1 MDQPI
6 RLVAP
11 AREPCII
18 LANEP
23 RAYREVIAA
32 ACGRRRPQLTVIA
45 VEPDELDA
53 RLRHRGRA
61 ERWLVVHNRPS
72 PAVEVGSFAWVRLAP
87 DGEPGAVVGLAGRRA
102 TLAAVGLDDLLAII
116 DEVVALARAIPR
128 PGRERPRAGCAGASN
143 QSYALVDNSVDEGH
157 GEHEHLQPLR

>member
-6 RLVAP
+6 RLVEP

-32 ACGRRRPQLTVIA
+32 ACWRLRPQLAVTV

-53 RLRHRGRA
+53 RLRHRGRD
-61 ERWLVVHNRPS
+61 ERWLVVHSRPS
-72 PAVEVGSFAWVRLAP
+72 PAVEAGSFAWVRFAP
-87 DGEPGAVVGLAGRRA
+87 DGEPGATVGLAGHRA
-102 TLAAVGLDDLLAII
+102 TLAVVGLDNLLAIL
-116 DEVVALARAIPR
+116 DEVVALARATP
-128 PGRERPRAGCAGASN
+128 PPVRERP
-143 QSYALVDNSVDEGH
+143 
-157 GEHEHLQPLR
+157 PLHKMT